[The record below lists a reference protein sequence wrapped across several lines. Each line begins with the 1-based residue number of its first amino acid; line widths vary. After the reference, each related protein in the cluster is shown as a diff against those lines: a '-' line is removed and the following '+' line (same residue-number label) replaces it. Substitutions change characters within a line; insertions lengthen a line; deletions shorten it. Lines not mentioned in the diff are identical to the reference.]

1 MMKLSKAIKCRT
13 TIRLIASLLSQR
25 HFRVFIGNQVSR
37 KRKLKNGLPQGSVG
51 LLVPSFFNVYI
62 SDLPRTES
70 LKSGYADDWTLA
82 TQSKTFSHV
91 ESTLSLDIEHL
102 NEYFDYRKLDV
113 TWNGLEL
120 DHYPNPIY
128 LGVTLDRT
136 LSFKQHALK
145 PNAKVNT
152 RNNLLRK
159 LTNSR
164 WGAHP
169 ATVRTTALA
178 LCFSTAEYAC
188 SSWGR
193 SRHTGH
199 VDIALN
205 DTCRII
211 TGCLEATPIP
221 CLYALAGIA
230 PPHIR
235 RKVAA
240 NADRCLQEDDPIYPL
255 HGQRPAKH
263 RLPARNSFLDSTE
276 ALNTSKQDARTTL
289 WVEEWNALGERSTE
303 WRDRGIITNEH
314 LASGTDEPWS
324 TWRSLNRLRVQKGR
338 CRAMMKMWKL
348 SHTDVCD
355 CGERQTMSHL
365 MTCGDAPNCT

>member
-1 MMKLSKAIKCRT
+1 M
-13 TIRLIASLLSQR
+13 
-25 HFRVFIGNQVSR
+25 
-37 KRKLKNGLPQGSVG
+37 GSSSSYV
-51 LLVPSFFNVYI
+51 
-62 SDLPRTES
+62 
-70 LKSGYADDWTLA
+70 
-82 TQSKTFSHV
+82 Q
-91 ESTLSLDIEHL
+91 
-102 NEYFDYRKLDV
+102 
-113 TWNGLEL
+113 
-120 DHYPNPIY
+120 
-128 LGVTLDRT
+128 
-136 LSFKQHALK
+136 
-145 PNAKVNT
+145 
-152 RNNLLRK
+152 
-159 LTNSR
+159 
-164 WGAHP
+164 
-169 ATVRTTALA
+169 TTALT

-211 TGCLEATPIP
+211 TGCLRATPIS

-240 NADRCLQEDDPIYPL
+240 NADRCLQEDDPRHPL

-263 RLPARNSFLDSTE
+263 RLPSRNSFLDSTE
-276 ALNTSKQDARTTL
+276 APP
-289 WVEEWNALGERSTE
+289 E
-303 WRDRGIITNEH
+303 WRDRGIIPNEH

-338 CRAMMKMWKL
+338 CRAMMKMRKL

-355 CGERQTMSHL
+355 CGERETMSHL
-365 MTCGDAPNCT
+365 MTCGDVPNCTWTDLAFPTLAGANCAKHWEESIWQWISRTRRRLEAPDIGQSGLIRGNGRHSIGHR

>member
-1 MMKLSKAIKCRT
+1 M
-13 TIRLIASLLSQR
+13 
-25 HFRVFIGNQVSR
+25 
-37 KRKLKNGLPQGSVG
+37 
-51 LLVPSFFNVYI
+51 
-62 SDLPRTES
+62 
-70 LKSGYADDWTLA
+70 
-82 TQSKTFSHV
+82 
-91 ESTLSLDIEHL
+91 
-102 NEYFDYRKLDV
+102 

-136 LSFKQHALK
+136 LSFKQHALNTK
-145 PNAKVNT
+145 AKVNT

-211 TGCLEATPIP
+211 TGCLKATPIP

-240 NADRCLQEDDPIYPL
+240 NADRCLQEDDPRHPL

-263 RLPARNSFLDSTE
+263 RLTSRNSFLDSTE

-303 WRDRGIITNEH
+303 WRDRGIIPNEH

-365 MTCGDAPNCT
+365 MTCGDAPPQLHVDRPGFSNPCRCQLCQTLGGINLTVDIEDSTKKNNFLGEKHNKNWKKFQILLNKKKMFKEILF

>member
-1 MMKLSKAIKCRT
+1 MVPHCCWLGVVAGM
-13 TIRLIASLLSQR
+13 
-25 HFRVFIGNQVSR
+25 VFPFGC
-37 KRKLKNGLPQGSVG
+37 QGSVG
-51 LLVPSFFNVYI
+51 FPHVQMLTLWACDLV
-62 SDLPRTES
+62 
-70 LKSGYADDWTLA
+70 
-82 TQSKTFSHV
+82 
-91 ESTLSLDIEHL
+91 
-102 NEYFDYRKLDV
+102 
-113 TWNGLEL
+113 
-120 DHYPNPIY
+120 HYPHTFVGQGFC
-128 LGVTLDRT
+128 LWGVPTRNVWCLWGGGTRPHHAHGKF
-136 LSFKQHALK
+136 LPAFLKFHRCKVGLCSFWPGSVSACLWAWQHALNTK
-145 PNAKVNT
+145 AKVNT

-164 WGAHP
+164 WGDHP

-188 SSWGR
+188 IVCSSWGR
-193 SRHTGH
+193 SRHTGL

-211 TGCLEATPIP
+211 TGCLKATPIP

-240 NADRCLQEDDPIYPL
+240 NADRCLQEDDPRHPL

-263 RLPARNSFLDSTE
+263 RLTSRNSFLDSTE
-276 ALNTSKQDARTTL
+276 ALNTPKQDARTIL

-303 WRDRGIITNEH
+303 WRDRGIIPNEH

-338 CRAMMKMWKL
+338 FRAMMKMWKL

-355 CGERQTMSHL
+355 CGERRTMSNL
-365 MTCGDAPNCT
+365 MTCGDAPNCTWTDLAFPTLAGVNCAKHWEESI